1 MEKCFETT
9 IFVKI
14 ATFGAPDK
22 VPMGTQWGLTEK
34 ESINKAM
41 FEFDMYAKH
50 SDFGV
55 EDVVSIETIEI

>member
-14 ATFGAPDK
+14 AILGAPDK

-34 ESINKAM
+34 ESVNKAM